1 MNNLRTLLIAAALAG
16 TLAGCGADDT
26 DGTTD
31 PTATP
36 TTASETSEA
45 TAAGET
51 PITITAGEQRITA
64 TLNDSDAARDLQ
76 GLLPVTLP
84 SSRNLGIE
92 YIAEL
97 PGPLTETGPF
107 YTTVEAGDLVYYN
120 PEDTLTV
127 IYAPTS
133 SVPTLTKVGEITSDL
148 DVFAGLPDDVE
159 LRIEAGA

>member
-1 MNNLRTLLIAAALAG
+1 MNNLRAVLVAAALAAP
-16 TLAGCGADDT
+16 LVGCGSDAT
-26 DGTTD
+26 ERATG

-36 TTASETSEA
+36 TSATATSDP
-45 TAAGET
+45 TAAGQT

-76 GLLPVTLP
+76 ALLPVTLP
-84 SSRNLGIE
+84 ASRSLGIE

-107 YTTVEAGDLVYYN
+107 YISVEAGDLVYYN

-133 SVPTLTKVGEITSDL
+133 SVPTLTKLGEITSDL
-148 DVFAGLPDDVE
+148 DVFAGLP
-159 LRIEAGA
+159 